1 MVQLMNIQKLWDGM
15 SLATLSAKIVVTG
28 LDFSVG
34 RKMNMLLSLRNM
46 IELGLLKWADNAK
59 GIKMQL
65 NSYDP
70 MLDRGGEP
78 KIAQDIVATLSMA
91 AFVIRAYYNIGVEDE
106 TEVRPASY
114 DLVEALGRNF
124 RASAEDR
131 NYRR

>member
-1 MVQLMNIQKLWDGM
+1 M
-15 SLATLSAKIVVTG
+15 SLQTLSGLVSVTG
-28 LDFSVG
+28 MDFSTS
-34 RKMNMLLSLRNM
+34 RKMNMLLSLRTL
-46 IELGLLKWADNAK
+46 IELGMLKWAGIAK

-106 TEVRPASY
+106 TENRLASF
-114 DLVEALGRNF
+114 DLLQAISRNF
-124 RASAEDR
+124 RSPVASRDFR
-131 NYRR
+131 K